1 MLCQP
6 VTNGLVVGRTFP
18 LVAVGYSLVFGVLR
32 LIHLAHGEVFM
43 VGAYIGLEV
52 MLALDVG
59 PVAALV
65 AAIAGT
71 ALLGIVLELILF
83 RPIRRKGGSFL
94 APMVT
99 SIGAGLILQEV
110 FTKIFGAEQ
119 SEFPAGLGND
129 VYYLGPLLVSAT
141 QVFILAIAVLS
152 MIVLH
157 LFISRTRYGMA
168 MRAVAENVE
177 IASVLGINTDAV
189 IMLTFAVASGLAG
202 IAGVLVGLAY
212 TAVSPFMG
220 INMAVKGLAIMLVGG
235 LGSIYGAMVG
245 GLLLGIVEVLC
256 VAYAAS
262 SYRDAAAFGL
272 MIVILLVR
280 PRGLF
285 ATGMSAER

>member
-1 MLCQP
+1 MLGG
-6 VTNGLVVGRTFP
+6 TYA
-18 LVAVGYSLVFGVLR
+18 LVAIGYSLVFGVLR

-52 MLALDVG
+52 MLAFNVG
-59 PVAALV
+59 PVVALA
-65 AAIAGT
+65 AAIVGT
-71 ALLGIVLELILF
+71 ALLGIVLELIVF

-129 VYYLGPLLVSAT
+129 TYHLGPLLVSAT
-141 QVFILAIAVLS
+141 QVFIMAVAVLS

-262 SYRDAAAFGL
+262 SYRDAVAFGL

>member
-1 MLCQP
+1 MLLQQL
-6 VTNGLVVGRTFP
+6 TNGLMLGGTYA
-18 LVAVGYSLVFGVLR
+18 LVAIGYSLVFGVLR

-52 MLALDVG
+52 MLAFNVG
-59 PVAALV
+59 PLAALA
-65 AAIAGT
+65 AAIVGT
-71 ALLGIVLELILF
+71 ALLGIVLELIVF

-119 SEFPAGLGND
+119 SEFPSGLGND
-129 VYYLGPLLVSAT
+129 TYHLGPLLVSAT
-141 QVFILAIAVLS
+141 QVFIMAVAVLS

-262 SYRDAAAFGL
+262 SYRDAVAFGL

>member
-1 MLCQP
+1 MLLQQL
-6 VTNGLVVGRTFP
+6 TNGLMLGGTYA
-18 LVAVGYSLVFGVLR
+18 LVAIGYSLVFGVLR

-52 MLALDVG
+52 MLALNVG

-119 SEFPAGLGND
+119 SEFPAGLSND
-129 VYYLGPLLVSAT
+129 VYHLGPLLVSAT